1 MPTAFPPRGSFDG
14 VTGGGSASGGGGGG
28 NGGWGDGSTAAATV
42 PAAAAAASITAGGG
56 CTRRNVLRAAVVV
69 AGGAVGMA
77 TADRGAAGGPPP
89 AATAATATTTAA
101 GEAAAPLV
109 PVAADYDAYA
119 ADYDA
124 LDGPSALSRA
134 FGLDDAR
141 RSLVAR
147 ARGDVLELAVGTGLN
162 LPLYGPP
169 PGASAMSV
177 GGGGGGSGVG
187 SDGDSG
193 SGSGGEG
200 GGSGRRP
207 LVTSIT
213 GVDLSTGMLAVAA
226 RRASTTAIP
235 VSLLAADAT
244 RTLPFPDASFD
255 TILDTYSLCTFGAPA
270 EALAEA
276 ARLLRPGGAVLLLEH
291 VRSGWGLLG
300 AYQDATAGAVAA
312 TSKGCMWNQ
321 DVQGAAATA
330 GFRVVAETRYAGGT
344 VAALELRLP

>member
-1 MPTAFPPRGSFDG
+1 
-14 VTGGGSASGGGGGG
+14 
-28 NGGWGDGSTAAATV
+28 
-42 PAAAAAASITAGGG
+42 
-56 CTRRNVLRAAVVV
+56 
-69 AGGAVGMA
+69 MA

-162 LPLYGPP
+162 LPL
-169 PGASAMSV
+169 
-177 GGGGGGSGVG
+177 
-187 SDGDSG
+187 
-193 SGSGGEG
+193 
-200 GGSGRRP
+200 
-207 LVTSIT
+207 
-213 GVDLSTGMLAVAA
+213 
-226 RRASTTAIP
+226 
-235 VSLLAADAT
+235 
-244 RTLPFPDASFD
+244 
-255 TILDTYSLCTFGAPA
+255 LCTFGAPA

-330 GFRVVAETRYAGGT
+330 GFRVVAETR
-344 VAALELRLP
+344 LPPATTSA